1 MNRKIFPVLLLSMT
15 VFFACEN
22 MDKPQFQ
29 AVNNVELKSINI
41 ANGFN
46 VEMSGDVTFFN
57 PNDVTVDVSE
67 LEADVYV
74 NGNKLTTVTQNLK
87 TQMNASDEFT
97 IPLTCNIPLET
108 VFKDF
113 KDGGFFK
120 NLLKKKKIDLKLDGQ
135 LKATRGGVG
144 MDVPFNYEETHELKL
159 LNSSSII
166 TN

>member
-1 MNRKIFPVLLLSMT
+1 MNKLLLSIIILLSMT
-15 VFFACEN
+15 LFFACEN

-57 PNDVTVDVSE
+57 PNDD
-67 LEADVYV
+67 
-74 NGNKLTTVTQNLK
+74 LK
-87 TQMNASDEFT
+87 TQMKASDEFT
-97 IPLTCNIPLET
+97 IPLTCNIPLES
-108 VFKDF
+108 VFNDL

-120 NLLKKKKIDLKLDGQ
+120 NLVKKKKIDLKLDGQ

-144 MDVPFNYEETHELKL
+144 MDVPFDYEETHELKIL
-159 LNSSSII
+159 SSSSIF
-166 TN
+166 N

>member
-1 MNRKIFPVLLLSMT
+1 MYRKIFPVLFLSMT

-41 ANGFN
+41 AKGFN

-57 PNDVTVDVSE
+57 PNDVTVDVAE

-74 NGNKLTTVTQNLK
+74 NGNKITTVSQNLK
-87 TQMNASDEFT
+87 TQMKASDEFT
-97 IPLTCNIPLET
+97 IPLTCNIPLES
-108 VFKDF
+108 VFNDL

-120 NLLKKKKIDLKLDGQ
+120 NLVKKKKIDLKLDGN

-144 MDVPFNYEETHELKL
+144 MDVPFDYEETHELKIL
-159 LNSSSII
+159 SSSSIFK
-166 TN
+166 

>member
-1 MNRKIFPVLLLSMT
+1 MIKQLLPIILLSIT

-29 AVNNVELKSINI
+29 TVNNVELKSINI

-67 LEADVYV
+67 LKADVYV
-74 NGNKLTTVTQNLK
+74 NGNKITTVSQNLK
-87 TQMNASDEFT
+87 TQMKASDECT

-108 VFKDF
+108 VFNDLKG
-113 KDGGFFK
+113 GGFFK
-120 NLLKKKKIDLKLDGQ
+120 NLVKKKKIDLKLDGQ
-135 LKATRGGVG
+135 LKTTRGGVDT
-144 MDVPFNYEETHELKL
+144 DVPFDYQETHELKL
-159 LNSSSII
+159 LSSSSIFK
-166 TN
+166 

>member
-1 MNRKIFPVLLLSMT
+1 MKQLLPVIFLSMT

-29 AVNNVELKSINI
+29 AINNVELKSINI

-46 VEMSGDVTFFN
+46 VEMSGDLTFFN

-67 LEADVYV
+67 LEADVYI
-74 NGNKLTTVTQNLK
+74 NGNKITTVTQNLK
-87 TQMNASDEFT
+87 TQMKASDEFT

-108 VFKDF
+108 VFNDF
-113 KDGGFFK
+113 KKGGFLN
-120 NLLKKKKIDLKLDGQ
+120 NLIKKKKIDLKLDGA

-144 MDVPFNYEETHELKL
+144 MDVPFDYEETHELKIL
-159 LNSSSII
+159 SSSSIFK
-166 TN
+166 

>member
-1 MNRKIFPVLLLSMT
+1 MKQLLPIILLSIT

-74 NGNKLTTVTQNLK
+74 NGNKITTVTQNLK
-87 TQMNASDEFT
+87 TQMRASDEFT

-108 VFKDF
+108 VFNDL
-113 KDGGFFK
+113 KDGGFLK
-120 NLLKKKKIDLKLDGQ
+120 NLRKKKKIDLKLDGM

-144 MDVPFNYEETHELKL
+144 MDVPFDYQETHELKL
-159 LNSSSII
+159 LSSSSIFK
-166 TN
+166 